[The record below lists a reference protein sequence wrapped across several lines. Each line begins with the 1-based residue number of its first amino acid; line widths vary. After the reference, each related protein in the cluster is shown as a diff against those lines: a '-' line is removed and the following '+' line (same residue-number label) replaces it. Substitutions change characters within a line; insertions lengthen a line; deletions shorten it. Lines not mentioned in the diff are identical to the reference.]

1 MPLNVLQILAITS
14 TSFVLF
20 AILWVT
26 KIEKYLEDREVKE
39 QNNRTGQL
47 ESETRS

>member
-1 MPLNVLQILAITS
+1 MNVLQILAITS

-26 KIEKYLEDREVKE
+26 KIEAYLEQREQDQTNKRNE
-39 QNNRTGQL
+39 QL
-47 ESETRS
+47 ESETQT